1 MRSQTLHNLHK
12 KYGPVVR
19 IGPDQVA
26 FSTKQA
32 MRDIYGPNTNYA
44 KAPAYGAFGRK
55 SLFTMRVKE
64 EHRERQKRIAH
75 VFGPASVAQIE
86 PIVTEQVTK
95 FLKCVESR
103 LDQPMDMMLWFW
115 MLALDVT
122 SKLKK
127 FYSYPILR
135 ELQNEKFNQHR

>member
-1 MRSQTLHNLHK
+1 MRSQTLHYLHK

-32 MRDIYGPNTNYA
+32 MRDIYGTNTNYA

-86 PIVTEQVTK
+86 PIVTEQVIK

-103 LDQPMDMMLWFW
+103 LNQPMDMMLWFR

-122 SKLKK
+122 SKPKK
-127 FYSYPILR
+127 FYPYPILH
-135 ELQNEKFNQHR
+135 ELQNEKFNQDR

>member
-1 MRSQTLHNLHK
+1 MLHNLHK
-12 KYGPVVR
+12 KYGPAVR
-19 IGPDQVA
+19 IGPDEVA

-32 MRDIYGPNTNYA
+32 MRDIYGPNSNYA

-75 VFGPASVAQIE
+75 IFGPASVAQVE
-86 PIVTEQVTK
+86 PIITEQVTK
-95 FLKCVESR
+95 FLKCVEGR
-103 LDQPMDMMLWFW
+103 LDQPMDMMLWFR

-122 SKLKK
+122 SKPDS
-127 FYSYPILR
+127 FNSHPILR
-135 ELQNEKFNQHR
+135 DL